1 MISFTH
7 HALEKIEKE
16 LTKLKITKETKI
28 ESINEPDQILYDTQ
42 TERYIAIDQDK
53 KTAIIYEKT
62 GEDTLI
68 ITIIYSSTLYN
79 LIERRRRSGRWI

>member
-16 LTKLKITKETKI
+16 LTKLKITKETI
-28 ESINEPDQILYDTQ
+28 LESINEPDQILYDTQ

-62 GEDTLI
+62 GEDTQI

-79 LIERRRRSGRWI
+79 LIEKRRRSGRWI

>member
-16 LTKLKITKETKI
+16 LTKLKITKETI
-28 ESINEPDQILYDTQ
+28 LESINEPDQILYDTQ

-62 GEDTLI
+62 GEDTQI
-68 ITIIYSSTLYN
+68 ITIIYSSTLYT